1 MISNVVAT
9 LVEEALAS
17 QTGHLWYS
25 ASSRGRTTYTA
36 FITTR
41 DRLIGAPEPLLRMV
55 KAIFRTQQWVH
66 AQPAAEIARGIASCF
81 PKLGSDVLTRA
92 LARYQAHQVW
102 GRDPMLTEDGFARLR

>member
-1 MISNVVAT
+1 MPITSTATVAQSALRPPSSDVVAT

-17 QTGHLWYS
+17 QTGHLWYA

-55 KAIFRTQQWVH
+55 KAIFRH
-66 AQPAAEIARGIASCF
+66 PAMGPCAACRGDRAGDCILF
-81 PKLGSDVLTRA
+81 PEAWL
-92 LARYQAHQVW
+92 
-102 GRDPMLTEDGFARLR
+102 